1 MKIHNIIILN
11 FMNLSFADTLY
22 FKKENILEIILGLHR
37 SYKSL
42 QREIQICCELN
53 NLTFNELIV
62 ILEIKKGFKRKIDIA
77 NKVLL
82 KKQNLNLILKDL
94 QVKNVLKL
102 ENKNILITKN
112 GEELIHRVFVMNDKH
127 ILLVEDDETLQALIE
142 KLLVNNDYVV
152 SKAINIEEAKK
163 LVKLF
168 LFDLIILDV
177 MLPDSTGLDF
187 YENTIKNRVNTPVI
201 FLSALSNVDDR
212 VTGLEL
218 GADDYIGKPFDS
230 RELLLK
236 IEKNILKKQSL
247 DVINFGNNT
256 EFDLKKEQLLFKK
269 QNINLSSNEVKI
281 LKLLINNSHQYL
293 TRDLLNTELGLDY
306 LSRSGDMQISR
317 LRLKLKKECNLEDII
332 RSVHGKGYKI
342 FI

>member
-1 MKIHNIIILN
+1 
-11 FMNLSFADTLY
+11 
-22 FKKENILEIILGLHR
+22 
-37 SYKSL
+37 
-42 QREIQICCELN
+42 
-53 NLTFNELIV
+53 
-62 ILEIKKGFKRKIDIA
+62 
-77 NKVLL
+77 
-82 KKQNLNLILKDL
+82 
-94 QVKNVLKL
+94 
-102 ENKNILITKN
+102 
-112 GEELIHRVFVMNDKH
+112 MNDKH
-127 ILLVEDDETLQALIE
+127 ILLVEDDETLQELIE
-142 KLLVNNDYVV
+142 KLLINNGYIV
-152 SKAINIEEAKK
+152 SKAVNIEEAKK

-168 LFDLIILDV
+168 LFDLIVLDV

-187 YENTIKNRVNTPVI
+187 YENRIKNRVNTPVI

-236 IEKNILKKQSL
+236 IKKNISKKQSL
-247 DVINFGNNT
+247 DTINFSSET

-317 LRLKLKKECNLEDII
+317 LRLKLKKECNLKDII

>member
-1 MKIHNIIILN
+1 
-11 FMNLSFADTLY
+11 
-22 FKKENILEIILGLHR
+22 
-37 SYKSL
+37 
-42 QREIQICCELN
+42 
-53 NLTFNELIV
+53 
-62 ILEIKKGFKRKIDIA
+62 
-77 NKVLL
+77 
-82 KKQNLNLILKDL
+82 
-94 QVKNVLKL
+94 
-102 ENKNILITKN
+102 
-112 GEELIHRVFVMNDKH
+112 MNDKH

-152 SKAINIEEAKK
+152 SKAVNIEEAKK

-187 YENTIKNRVNTPVI
+187 YENSIKNRVNTPVI

-218 GADDYIGKPFDS
+218 GAEDYIGKPFDS

-236 IEKNILKKQSL
+236 IEKNISKKQSL
-247 DVINFGNNT
+247 DLVNFGNDT
-256 EFDLKKEQLLFKK
+256 EFDLKKEKLLFKN

-281 LKLLINNSHQYL
+281 LKLLI
-293 TRDLLNTELGLDY
+293 NTELGLDY

-317 LRLKLKKECNLEDII
+317 LRLKLKKECNLKDII

>member
-1 MKIHNIIILN
+1 
-11 FMNLSFADTLY
+11 
-22 FKKENILEIILGLHR
+22 
-37 SYKSL
+37 
-42 QREIQICCELN
+42 
-53 NLTFNELIV
+53 
-62 ILEIKKGFKRKIDIA
+62 
-77 NKVLL
+77 
-82 KKQNLNLILKDL
+82 
-94 QVKNVLKL
+94 
-102 ENKNILITKN
+102 
-112 GEELIHRVFVMNDKH
+112 MNDKH

-142 KLLVNNDYVV
+142 KLLINNDYIV
-152 SKAINIEEAKK
+152 SKAVSIEEAKK

-168 LFDLIILDV
+168 LFDLIVLDV

-187 YENTIKNRVNTPVI
+187 YENTIKNRVNIPVI

-236 IEKNILKKQSL
+236 IKKNISKKQSL
-247 DVINFGNNT
+247 DTMNFSSET

-281 LKLLINNSHQYL
+281 LKLLVNNSHQYL

-317 LRLKLKKECNLEDII
+317 LRLKLKKECNLKDII